1 MQNTTGQMKNKII
14 RVAALSDSLRI
25 LLKGQLKYLNTHFEI
40 IGVGSGIGSSKQL
53 AMDEGIKTIPLR
65 IERKISPVQD
75 LRSLYKLYRLFRKE
89 KPFMV
94 HSITPKAGLLSM
106 LAAYFAGVP
115 NRAHTFTGLVFPS
128 RTGLMRSLL
137 IFFNRIICFCATDL
151 YPEGQGVKNDLLHYK
166 ITKKP
171 LKIIS
176 NGNVNGIDVAH
187 FSPDH
192 FNPHTITAKREELN
206 ITASDFVFLYVGRL
220 VSEKGI
226 TELLGAFSEL
236 SHRHSNIKLV
246 LVGPY
251 ENKHD
256 PLPKKTLDA
265 IKNNDNVIETG
276 FQHDVRPY
284 FAICDVFVFPSYREG
299 FPNVVLQ
306 CGAMGKFSIVTDI
319 NGSNEIIESG
329 VNGEIVPIKNKE
341 ALKNA
346 MSDCLQNKE
355 KYHGSNES
363 IRDIISKKYQQ
374 QIVWDGTLK
383 EYLKKK

>member
-1 MQNTTGQMKNKII
+1 MKDKKKVI

-25 LLKGQLKYLNTHFEI
+25 LLKGQLNYLNTHFEI
-40 IGVGSGIGSSKQL
+40 IGVGSGLESSKEL
-53 AMDEGIKTIPLR
+53 AKDEGIKTIPLR

-75 LRSLYKLYRLFRKE
+75 LKSLYNLYRLFRKE
-89 KPFMV
+89 KPFIV

-106 LAAYFAGVP
+106 VAAYFARVP

-128 RTGLMRSLL
+128 RTGLMRRLL
-137 IFFNRIICFCATDL
+137 MFFNRIICFCATDL
-151 YPEGQGVKNDLLHYK
+151 YPEGQGVKNDLLNYK

-176 NGNVNGIDVAH
+176 NGNVNGIDIAH

-192 FNPHTITAKREELN
+192 FNRTTIAAKREELN
-206 ITASDFVFLYVGRL
+206 IAADDFVFLYVGRL

-226 TELLGAFSEL
+226 TELLSAFSEL
-236 SHRHSNIKLV
+236 SLTRSDIKLL

-256 PLPKKTLDA
+256 PLPKQTMTA
-265 IKNNDNVIETG
+265 IKDNTNVIETG

-319 NGSNEIIESG
+319 NGSNEIIENG
-329 VNGEIVPIKNKE
+329 VNGEIVPIQDTE
-341 ALKNA
+341 ALKEA
-346 MSDCLQNKE
+346 MSNCLKNE
-355 KYHGSNES
+355 ERYHGFNES
-363 IRDIISKKYQQ
+363 IRGIISEKYKQ
-374 QIVWDGTLK
+374 QIVWDATLE
-383 EYLKKK
+383 EYLKKKRL

>member
-1 MQNTTGQMKNKII
+1 MKNKII

-25 LLKGQLKYLNTHFEI
+25 LLKGQLNYLNTHFEI
-40 IGVGSGIGSSKQL
+40 IGVGSGIESSKQL
-53 AMDEGIKTIPLR
+53 AIDEGIKTIPLR

-75 LRSLYKLYRLFRKE
+75 LNSLYKLYRLFRKE

-128 RTGLMRSLL
+128 RTGLMRRLL

-151 YPEGQGVKNDLLHYK
+151 YPEGQGVKNDLLNYK

-187 FSPDH
+187 FNPDR
-192 FNPHTITAKREELN
+192 FDRTAINAKRDELN
-206 ITASDFVFLYVGRL
+206 IAADDFVFLFVGRL

-226 TELLGAFSEL
+226 TELLDAFSEL
-236 SHRHSNIKLV
+236 TRSRSDIKLV

-256 PLPKKTLDA
+256 PLPAATMKA
-265 IKNNDNVIETG
+265 IKTNVNVIETG

-284 FAICDVFVFPSYREG
+284 FAICNVFVFPSYREG

-329 VNGEIVPIKNKE
+329 VNGEIVPIQNMEALKEAMSNCLKNKE
-341 ALKNA
+341 VY
-346 MSDCLQNKE
+346 QE
-355 KYHGSNES
+355 SNES
-363 IRDIISKKYQQ
+363 IRGIISKKYQQ